1 MTGSEEDAFRLIAS
15 QQDGVLQSELWKMLG
30 VDSRKCSRIVKKLL
44 DMNRV
49 ERVEY
54 RQDGIK
60 TFRLIAKKG
69 PADPRCLLAG
79 DELIPCIACDLE
91 CSVIECNLLL
101 DWMYQL
107 AISDVE
113 VESGDESDDD
123 DAEDLDGTE
132 PSAVQE

>member
-1 MTGSEEDAFRLIAS
+1 MTGTEEDAFRLIATVPE
-15 QQDGVLQSELWKMLG
+15 GILQSELWKMLG

-44 DMNRV
+44 DSNRV
-49 ERVEY
+49 ERIEY

-79 DELIPCIACDLE
+79 EELIPCIACDLE
-91 CSVIECNLLL
+91 CSVNDCNLLL

-113 VESGDESDDD
+113 VYPV
-123 DAEDLDGTE
+123 DGETTKKE
-132 PSAVQE
+132 E

>member
-15 QQDGVLQSELWKMLG
+15 MPDGVLQSELWKMLG

-44 DMNRV
+44 DSSRV
-49 ERVEY
+49 ERIEY
-54 RQDGIK
+54 RQEGIK

-79 DELIPCIACDLE
+79 DELIPCIACEEE
-91 CSVIECNLLL
+91 CTVNDCNRLL

-113 VESGDESDDD
+113 VESEEPEP
-123 DAEDLDGTE
+123 AEEEEIDHSSPD
-132 PSAVQE
+132 PASS

>member
-1 MTGSEEDAFRLIAS
+1 MTGTDEDAFRLIAS
-15 QQDGVLQSELWKMLG
+15 IPDGVLQSELWKMLG

-44 DMNRV
+44 DTDRV

-69 PADPRCLLAG
+69 PADPKCLLAG
-79 DELIPCIACDLE
+79 TELIPCVACDLE
-91 CSVIECNLLL
+91 CSVNECNLLL

-107 AISDVE
+107 AIA
-113 VESGDESDDD
+113 
-123 DAEDLDGTE
+123 DAEAESTPE
-132 PSAVQE
+132 KEV

>member
-1 MTGSEEDAFRLIAS
+1 MTGSEEDAFRLIATVPE
-15 QQDGVLQSELWKMLG
+15 GVLQSELWKMLG

-44 DMNRV
+44 DTNRV
-49 ERVEY
+49 ERIEY

-79 DELIPCIACDLE
+79 EELIPCIACELE
-91 CSVIECNLLL
+91 CSVNDCNLLL

-113 VESGDESDDD
+113 VDTTEADDS
-123 DAEDLDGTE
+123 EKE
-132 PSAVQE
+132 E

>member
-1 MTGSEEDAFRLIAS
+1 MTGTEEDAFRLIATVPE
-15 QQDGVLQSELWKMLG
+15 GVLQSELWKMLG

-44 DMNRV
+44 DTNRV
-49 ERVEY
+49 ERIEY

-69 PADPRCLLAG
+69 PADPKCLLAG
-79 DELIPCIACDLE
+79 TELIPCIACEEE
-91 CSVIECNLLL
+91 CSVNDCNLLL

-113 VESGDESDDD
+113 VESPPDSEVKGE
-123 DAEDLDGTE
+123 
-132 PSAVQE
+132 AV